1 MVGSVGF
8 VNPPDG
14 GEFTEEYLQRL
25 TGQPNLEDVTT
36 VTCQNCRVF
45 TLVGLRVTPNL
56 VELDVSGNELRNLMG
71 IEALVRLKKLVV
83 SRNKIVRLGDLSALV
98 SLEHLLCQ
106 GNLLENL
113 DEVAGLASLPR
124 FKSLYLRNN
133 DLSQPNPMCS
143 HPAYRNAILRML
155 PNLRNL
161 DGERLRN
168 SGVGVSGYDGE
179 GDMEDVGVPIY
190 SKMSRM
196 HLAELEANKRE
207 FDNEHR
213 VRAKSARAL
222 NKARP
227 TSARDASVRWLDVDG
242 AKDELKA
249 IYAPGEETERVL
261 LSKEISECRALAKA
275 AQATVREVLHG
286 P

>member
-1 MVGSVGF
+1 MGAMVGF
-8 VNPPDG
+8 VNPPEG

-25 TGQPNLEDVTT
+25 TGQPDLEEVTS

-45 TLVGLRVTPNL
+45 TLVGLWVVPNL
-56 VELDVSGNELRNLMG
+56 VELDVSGNELRNLVG

-106 GNLLENL
+106 GNLVENL
-113 DEVAGLASLPR
+113 DEVEGLASLPR

-133 DLSQPNPMCS
+133 DLSQANPVCG

-155 PNLRNL
+155 PGLRNL

-168 SGVGVSGYDGE
+168 AGAGVSGYEVE
-179 GDMEDVGVPIY
+179 GDVEDVGVPIY
-190 SKMSRM
+190 SKLSRS

-207 FDNEHR
+207 FDKEHR
-213 VRAKSARAL
+213 VRAKSARSL
-222 NKARP
+222 TKTRP
-227 TSARDASVRWLDVDG
+227 TSARDASVRWLDMEG
-242 AKDELKA
+242 SKDELKT
-249 IYAPGEETERVL
+249 IYAPGDEAERIL
-261 LSKEISECRALAKA
+261 LDKEITECRALSKA
-275 AQATVREVLHG
+275 AQAAAREVLHG
-286 P
+286 S